1 MNSGRGQCEKGRR
14 RLYFGPMSFRGS
26 TAGFL
31 LGSKGR
37 YINQRNAVTAF
48 IERYYFPL
56 LTLSSRRYKVITQYF
71 LSKIGIE
78 SGLVPK
84 FSFSTKI
91 TGKSIVTFIL

>member
-1 MNSGRGQCEKGRR
+1 MKKKAE

-31 LGSKGR
+31 LGTKGD
-37 YINQRNAVTAF
+37 INQRNAVTAF
-48 IERYYFPL
+48 IEVLFPL

-91 TGKSIVTFIL
+91 TTVNPL